1 MAVKR
6 LCLCVKLAV
15 ASYEKDAF
23 GVPHDIPPL
32 AHLAVLTHF
41 SHASLYPR
49 ETLYVHQHTCIHD
62 ENDGALMIG
71 RRTYF
76 KGVNDVN
83 NVKRS

>member
-1 MAVKR
+1 MS
-6 LCLCVKLAV
+6 KLVV

-23 GVPHDIPPL
+23 EVPHDTPPL

-41 SHASLYPR
+41 SHASIYLR
-49 ETLYVHQHTCIHD
+49 ATLYVHQHTCIPD
-62 ENDGALMIG
+62 ENDGALMIE